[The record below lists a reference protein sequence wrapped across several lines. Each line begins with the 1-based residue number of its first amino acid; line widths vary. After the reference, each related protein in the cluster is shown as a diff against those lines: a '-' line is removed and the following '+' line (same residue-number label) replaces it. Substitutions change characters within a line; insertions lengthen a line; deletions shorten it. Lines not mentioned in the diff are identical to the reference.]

1 MNTVAARRRVG
12 RFFVACMAGTAFA
25 LGAVSVAAAVADVSR
40 PNVIVFF
47 SDQQRWDTARYL

>member
-25 LGAVSVAAAVADVSR
+25 LEAASAAAAVADVNR

-47 SDQQRWDTARYL
+47 SDQ